1 MKKHTSRV
9 APLEPFSLS
18 TLNSPRSDGRALL
31 AVAPRVVN
39 SLEQH
44 KPGQDLEEEITLV
57 AESFGLPP
65 EPAEAVGASRSSVI
79 RCKPGANCPSTQTGL
94 RRQHSPLS
102 AAEDSAA
109 PILELQSRRGEE
121 GTQTQ
126 AENSSQEIHTQ
137 SRCESC
143 TSTFL
148 KILWGFLII
157 LSVSSSWIGT
167 TQIVKI
173 TYKNFDYPFFM
184 TWFSTNWNIMFFP
197 VYYSGHLA
205 TAQEKQSPI
214 KKIR

>member
-1 MKKHTSRV
+1 MRRREHNICERTF
-9 APLEPFSLS
+9 PE
-18 TLNSPRSDGRALL
+18 N
-31 AVAPRVVN
+31 
-39 SLEQH
+39 
-44 KPGQDLEEEITLV
+44 EETYIASGT
-57 AESFGLPP
+57 PP

-109 PILELQSRRGEE
+109 PILELQRGEE

-126 AENSSQEIHTQ
+126 AENSSQESHTQ
-137 SRCESC
+137 TRCESC

-214 KKIR
+214 KKI